1 VSIAVTVRHAR
12 GGPGRTLSA
21 TLWVI
26 ALWVIAPGS
35 LAAQSKV
42 DSLLARLHQVKD
54 SARVDVLAD
63 LAGALARSDARKALE
78 YGAMARDEAAAMG
91 YARGRGVA
99 LYQMG
104 LAHYN
109 RQDFEEAAASY
120 RDALDLL
127 LPLSATDILGYVYN
141 HLGNADAR
149 LGKQREAVE
158 AYANAIHWQGV
169 AGDSVGLAFAHN
181 NLGLLYWQ
189 TSRYD
194 SALVHYRTVLRLR
207 EALGDTAG
215 VASIVNSI
223 GVIHYRWGNYEEAL
237 RQYLRSLELRRGL
250 GDRKGTALV
259 LNNIGKTYQDWGQLD
274 RAEESFREGLSISE
288 ALGDP
293 MALGYS
299 LNNLGALLEAQ
310 GQLSQAEATYARS
323 LQVYRD
329 AGLVDGTILNLT
341 SLGHLKE
348 LEDKPDSA
356 LVLLRE
362 AVTLA
367 RGTTNREQE
376 ARALAFRG
384 LAHQG
389 GGDLGRAVTDLTTAL
404 AISREIGQRQLSQAL
419 LGYLADAHAAR
430 GEYRLALEDSRSGA
444 VLKDSLFNES
454 SGRRIA
460 TMQADLE
467 IARRERENV
476 VLRSAQE
483 TQAAVIARQRQGFLL
498 GGVLLVTVGILA
510 LVLLRADR
518 ASRRAN
524 LALEEKNRALNEAME
539 NIKTLSGFI
548 PICSHCKKIRD
559 DEGFWEQVE
568 TYISRHSEALFSHG
582 ICPDCLE
589 AFYPELGRGD
599 ASVASADIDLP

>member
-1 VSIAVTVRHAR
+1 MAVTPRHAR
-12 GGPGRTLSA
+12 GSRGPTLSA
-21 TLWVI
+21 VLVPITL
-26 ALWVIAPGS
+26 ALLAPGT

-42 DSLLARLHQVKD
+42 DSLLARLQQVKD

-63 LAGALARSDARKALE
+63 LAGALARSDPDRALE
-78 YGAMARDEAAAMG
+78 YGAMARDEAASMG

-104 LAHYN
+104 LAYYT
-109 RQDFEEAAASY
+109 RQDFERAEASQRGAV
-120 RDALDLL
+120 DLL
-127 LPLSATDILGYVYN
+127 LPIGATDILGYAYN
-141 HLGNADAR
+141 HLGNAAAR

-158 AYANAIHWQGV
+158 AYESAIHWQGV
-169 AGDSVGLAFAHN
+169 AGDSAGLAFAHN

-194 SALVHYRTVLRLR
+194 SALVHYRAVLELR
-207 EALGDTAG
+207 EALGDSAG

-237 RQYLRSLELRRGL
+237 RQYLRSLELRRRL

-259 LNNIGKTYQDWGQLD
+259 LSNIGKTYQDWGQLD

-310 GQLSQAEATYARS
+310 GHLTEAEAMYARS
-323 LQVYRD
+323 LRAYRD
-329 AGLVDGTILNLT
+329 GGLVDGTVLDLT

-348 LEDKPDSA
+348 LEGKPDTA
-356 LVLLRE
+356 LALLGE

-389 GGDLGRAVTDLTTAL
+389 RGDLGQAVRDLTAAL
-404 AISREIGQRQLSQAL
+404 SISREIRQRQLSQAV
-419 LGYLADAHAAR
+419 LGYLGDVLAAR
-430 GEYRLALEDSRSGA
+430 GDYRLALEYIRSGA
-444 VLKDSLFNES
+444 ALKDSLFDES

-467 IARRERENV
+467 IARRARENV
-476 VLRSAQE
+476 VLRSEQEAQ
-483 TQAAVIARQRQGFLL
+483 TAVIARQRQGFLL
-498 GGVLLVTVGILA
+498 GGILLVTLGTLA

-524 LALEEKNRALNEAME
+524 LALEEKNHALNEAME
-539 NIKTLSGFI
+539 SIRTLKGFI

-559 DEGFWEQVE
+559 DDGFWEQVE
-568 TYISRHSEALFSHG
+568 TYITKHSEALFSHG

-589 AFYPELGRGD
+589 AFYPDLGGTD
-599 ASVASADIDLP
+599 ASEATVDLEHP